1 MNSFSHAVLHRLYLY
16 YIVHILNFL
25 IVLYPTVK
33 MRTMSYCGK
42 PNFSLSQKTNSFYV
56 NSQLNA
62 CLFHLHGFE
71 NFRVCLV
78 VLFKQQ
84 NMYFHNTFSSIHIST
99 TLKQRYQNNITNWA
113 QLKFSC
119 DLLTVHDLKLIKNN
133 DIVVR
138 TTYAHFSLPTTF
150 SSKFDFFV
158 QSMFA
163 QCKDPQSGVHLR
175 NLTYFFCPV
184 LVCQTSFVC
193 GVINYYFFIRK
204 NYNCCFSFFYT

>member
-25 IVLYPTVK
+25 IVLYPIVK

-42 PNFSLSQKTNSFYV
+42 TNFSLSQKTNSFYV

-62 CLFHLHGFE
+62 YLFHLHGFE

-84 NMYFHNTFSSIHIST
+84 FLLFKQQNMYFHNIFSSMHIST

-113 QLKFSC
+113 QHKFSS

-158 QSMFA
+158 QSILKWCSSQEF
-163 QCKDPQSGVHLR
+163 DILFLS
-175 NLTYFFCPV
+175 
-184 LVCQTSFVC
+184 
-193 GVINYYFFIRK
+193 
-204 NYNCCFSFFYT
+204 CFGLLDIICVWSNKLLFLHKKKL